1 MASFWPDNESHL
13 AEVPIERGP
22 LEDQRPV
29 LVLDFG
35 GQYAHLIARRVREC
49 RVYSELIAHDT
60 PVGEITARE
69 PLGIILSGGP
79 ASVYEPGA
87 PALDPEVLQLGIPVL
102 GICYGMQAMALALG
116 GEVGKTGKAEFGKAP
131 LELAPEAVLFRDLAG
146 RADAAG

>member
-1 MASFWPDNESHL
+1 M
-13 AEVPIERGP
+13 
-22 LEDQRPV
+22 

-60 PVGEITARE
+60 PLGEITAARAARDH
-69 PLGIILSGGP
+69 PLGR
-79 ASVYEPGA
+79 PGVGLRA
-87 PALDPEVLQLGIPVL
+87 GRAGARSRRCCELGIPVL

-131 LELAPEAVLFRDLAG
+131 LELRSPRPCCSATCRPTR
-146 RADAAG
+146 AAG

>member
-1 MASFWPDNESHL
+1 M
-13 AEVPIERGP
+13 
-22 LEDQRPV
+22 

-60 PVGEITARE
+60 PLDEIVARR

-79 ASVYEPGA
+79 SSVYEAGA
-87 PALDPEVLQLGIPVL
+87 PALDPGVLGLGIPVL

-116 GEVGKTGKAEFGKAP
+116 GEVGGPARPSSARRRSRRSPTRCCSASW
-131 LELAPEAVLFRDLAG
+131 RSS
-146 RADAAG
+146 RAAG